1 MLDGLKLDERNWHG
15 HFTLGRLYWDK
26 GDAVR
31 AGPSIGRTLQLKPDF
46 AEAHY
51 LLGLVYLNLG
61 NKGAA
66 LDEYRILKSINEVL
80 AGKLFNK
87 IYR

>member
-1 MLDGLKLDERNWHG
+1 LPRLTQHELSDGKMPAFRSSFEDAEPEVYWRQRRYDEAEHALIDGLKLDERNWHG

-46 AEAHY
+46 A
-51 LLGLVYLNLG
+51 
-61 NKGAA
+61 
-66 LDEYRILKSINEVL
+66 
-80 AGKLFNK
+80 
-87 IYR
+87 